1 MTKYVSLINAIR
13 ISQRLG
19 FFIKDPGLLEG
30 ALARP
35 QTTVFGQ
42 DAYPEFELKTA
53 AMMHSIIKNHPMID
67 GNKRTAWQ
75 LSVTFMFL
83 NGYEHDFAE
92 DAAFDLVL
100 GIATDK
106 YDIQQAALIIRKHL
120 VKR

>member
-1 MTKYVSLINAIR
+1 MTKYVTLINAIR
-13 ISQRLG
+13 ITQRLG
-19 FFIKDPGLLEG
+19 FYIKDPGLLEG

-53 AMMHSIIKNHPMID
+53 AMMHSVIKNHSMID

-83 NGYEHDFAE
+83 NGFQHDFDE
-92 DAAFDLVL
+92 DEAFDLIL
-100 GIATDK
+100 GMATDN
-106 YDIQQAALIIRKHL
+106 YNIEQAAKIIRSHL